1 MMRQRTGEEIDRR
14 SSLTSNEKKAVR
26 ELKAQLVSRFD
37 VLDAKLFGSKARGD
51 ATEGSDV
58 DIMIEIAEA
67 TPETQAEI
75 FDLIFRINLEN
86 DTFISVVTFDRAELE
101 EGPMSESPLYKR
113 VQQEGISI

>member
-1 MMRQRTGEEIDRR
+1 MRQRSGEGMDRHN
-14 SSLTSNEKKAVR
+14 SLTSNEKKAIG
-26 ELKAQLVSRFD
+26 ELKAQLMSRLD

-67 TPETQAEI
+67 TPETQTEI
-75 FDLIFRINLEN
+75 FDLVFRINLEN